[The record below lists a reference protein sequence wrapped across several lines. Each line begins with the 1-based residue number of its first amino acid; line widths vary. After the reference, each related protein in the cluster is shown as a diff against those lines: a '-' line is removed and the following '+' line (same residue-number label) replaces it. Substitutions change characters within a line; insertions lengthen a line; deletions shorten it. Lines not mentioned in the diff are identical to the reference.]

1 MTIET
6 EVADLT
12 VAAEDLAATVV
23 NVRNALQGSATT
35 VLSQQATITADIATV
50 NAGIATINANLAAIG
65 EMANKVDKVAGKGLS
80 ANDYTDAEK
89 LKLAGLSGGGGGG
102 GPTAWADVTD
112 KPAVIAAGAT
122 AADARTAIGAGTS
135 NLAIGSGAGDAMA
148 GNTTIPAA
156 PTWSTIT
163 GKPAVIA
170 AGADAATARA
180 AIGAGTS
187 NLVVG
192 SGAGNAMAG
201 NTALLPDAPSNGT
214 AYVRKNAAW
223 VVETVGAETVYA
235 ITDGGS
241 VALNPANG
249 TIQTWTLGANRTPNL
264 TGIASGQAV
273 TLEITAGAYA
283 ITWTGVAW
291 IKVGGSGTAP
301 VLSTTGVSTVVLW
314 KVGSTLKG
322 CYPGST

>member
-89 LKLAGLSGGGGGG
+89 IKLAGLSGGGGG
-102 GPTAWADVTD
+102 PTAWADITG

-135 NLAIGSGAGDAMA
+135 NLVIGVGAGNAMA

-156 PTWSTIT
+156 PTWSTIA

-214 AYVRKNAAW
+214 AYVRKNAGW
-223 VVETVGAETVYA
+223 VAETVGGAETVYA

-241 VALNPANG
+241 VVVNVANG
-249 TIQTWTLGANRTPNL
+249 GIQTWTLGATRTA
-264 TGIASGQAV
+264 TVSMASGEGLV
-273 TLEITAGAYA
+273 LMVDDGTDFTLTLTDVVWTTADGNKPTLRKTGYTA
-283 ITWTGVAW
+283 I
-291 IKVGGSGTAP
+291 
-301 VLSTTGVSTVVLW
+301 VLW
-314 KVGSTLKG
+314 KIGSVVYGK
-322 CYPGST
+322 

>member
-65 EMANKVDKVAGKGLS
+65 DMANKVDKVAGKGLS

-89 LKLAGLSGGGGGG
+89 TKLAGLSGGGS
-102 GPTAWADVTD
+102 GPTAWADVTG

-135 NLAIGSGAGDAMA
+135 NLAIGSGAGNAMA
-148 GNTTIPAA
+148 GNTIIPAA

-192 SGAGNAMAG
+192 AGAGNAMAG
-201 NTALLPDAPSNGT
+201 NTAILPDAPSNGT

-223 VVETVGAETVYA
+223 VAETVGGAETVYA

-249 TIQTWTLGANRTPNL
+249 TIQTWTLGANRTP
-264 TGIASGQAV
+264 TASFQAGEGM
-273 TLEITAGAYA
+273 TLMVNDGTAYT
-283 ITWTGVAW
+283 ITWT
-291 IKVGGSGTAP
+291 TAAVTWLTSDGNP
-301 VLSTTGVSTVVLW
+301 PTLKTTGYTAIVLW
-314 KVGSTLKG
+314 KVGSVIYGK
-322 CYPGST
+322 

>member
-1 MTIET
+1 MTTET

-89 LKLAGLSGGGGGG
+89 TKLAGLSGGGGGG

-192 SGAGNAMAG
+192 AGAGDAMAG
-201 NTALLPDAPSNGT
+201 NTAILPDAPSNGT
-214 AYVRKNAAW
+214 AYVRKDAAW
-223 VVETVGAETVYA
+223 VAETAGGGGAETVYA

-241 VALNPANG
+241 VTLNPTNG
-249 TIQTWTLGANRTPNL
+249 GIQTWTLGANRTPAASF
-264 TGIASGQAV
+264 ASGEGITLMVAGTAYTVTWTTAAV
-273 TLEITAGAYA
+273 TWLTSDGNPPTLNATIP
-283 ITWTGVAW
+283 
-291 IKVGGSGTAP
+291 KVI
-301 VLSTTGVSTVVLW
+301 VLW
-314 KVGSTLKG
+314 KVGSTLYGK
-322 CYPGST
+322 